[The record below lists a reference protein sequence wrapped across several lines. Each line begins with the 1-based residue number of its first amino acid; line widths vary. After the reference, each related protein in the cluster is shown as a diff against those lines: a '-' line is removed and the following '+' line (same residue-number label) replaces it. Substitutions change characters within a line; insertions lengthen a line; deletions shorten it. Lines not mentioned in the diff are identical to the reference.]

1 MSFSISVLQERVHGV
16 MKVFFQVDL
25 LYRNRNSHR
34 KCSVTFLKKRLWY
47 RCFPMKFLGRPF
59 FIEHSVVAS
68 VFLYSSYH
76 FLFIIFF
83 PVSIINTPSS
93 SKLIFWKDFFKSMH
107 QFFFFLIF
115 LTDKKPFSSD
125 LSDNTISYSLSDK
138 WYRKTN
144 QIDHTR
150 LIWQCSIGFPFNKI
164 LAFKMRNT
172 SIIQH

>member
-1 MSFSISVLQERVHGV
+1 MRALEFTLNPLTTNPTKWSNRLKQFVGKLPMNCLSLFDHFVKLALKGLSFSISVLQERVHGV

-68 VFLYSSYH
+68 VFLYCSYH
-76 FLFIIFF
+76 FLFIILF

-93 SKLIFWKDFFKSMH
+93 SKLIF
-107 QFFFFLIF
+107 
-115 LTDKKPFSSD
+115 
-125 LSDNTISYSLSDK
+125 
-138 WYRKTN
+138 
-144 QIDHTR
+144 
-150 LIWQCSIGFPFNKI
+150 
-164 LAFKMRNT
+164 
-172 SIIQH
+172 

>member
-1 MSFSISVLQERVHGV
+1 MRALEFTLNPLTTNPTKWSNRLKQFVGKLPMNCFSLFDHFVKLALKGLSFSISVLQERVHGV

-76 FLFIIFF
+76 FLFIILF

-93 SKLIFWKDFFKSMH
+93 SKLIF
-107 QFFFFLIF
+107 
-115 LTDKKPFSSD
+115 
-125 LSDNTISYSLSDK
+125 
-138 WYRKTN
+138 
-144 QIDHTR
+144 
-150 LIWQCSIGFPFNKI
+150 
-164 LAFKMRNT
+164 
-172 SIIQH
+172 

>member
-1 MSFSISVLQERVHGV
+1 MRALEFTLNPLTTNPTKWSNRLKQFVGKLPMNCLSLFDYFVKLALKGLSFSISVLQERVHGV

-47 RCFPMKFLGRPF
+47 RCFPMKFLERPF

-93 SKLIFWKDFFKSMH
+93 SKLIF
-107 QFFFFLIF
+107 
-115 LTDKKPFSSD
+115 
-125 LSDNTISYSLSDK
+125 
-138 WYRKTN
+138 
-144 QIDHTR
+144 
-150 LIWQCSIGFPFNKI
+150 
-164 LAFKMRNT
+164 
-172 SIIQH
+172 

>member
-1 MSFSISVLQERVHGV
+1 MRALEFTLNPLTTNPTKWSNRLKQFVGKLPMNCLSLFDHFVKLALKGLSFSISVLQERVHGV

-34 KCSVTFLKKRLWY
+34 KCSVTFFKKRLWY

-93 SKLIFWKDFFKSMH
+93 SKLIF
-107 QFFFFLIF
+107 
-115 LTDKKPFSSD
+115 
-125 LSDNTISYSLSDK
+125 
-138 WYRKTN
+138 
-144 QIDHTR
+144 
-150 LIWQCSIGFPFNKI
+150 
-164 LAFKMRNT
+164 
-172 SIIQH
+172 